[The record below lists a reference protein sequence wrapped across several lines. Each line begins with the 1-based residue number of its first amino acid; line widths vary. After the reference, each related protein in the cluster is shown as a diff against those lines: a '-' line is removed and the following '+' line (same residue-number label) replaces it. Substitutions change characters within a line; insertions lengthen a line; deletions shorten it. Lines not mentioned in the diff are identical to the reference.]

1 LEYLTTMKKHKPPL
15 KDYTFDSR
23 WTLFLDRDGVINV
36 QLPGDYVREPV
47 MFRFIEGVREA
58 IAGLSD
64 IFGRIVIVTN
74 QQGIGK
80 GLMTE
85 ADLGEVHRYMQA
97 GITLSGGSI
106 SAVYHS
112 PHLEGERNEFRK
124 PGTGMAM
131 LAKRDFP
138 EIDFGFSV
146 MVGDTPTDMEF
157 GSRLGMLRVLIS
169 DDADRFLPESYD
181 YHFVSL
187 YAFYQALL

>member
-1 LEYLTTMKKHKPPL
+1 MIMKKHRPPL

-23 WTLFLDRDGVINV
+23 WTLFLDRDGVINER
-36 QLPGDYVREPV
+36 LPGDYVKEPGG
-47 MFRFIEGVREA
+47 FRFIEGAKEA
-58 IAGLSD
+58 IAGLSG

-85 ADLGEVHRYMQA
+85 DDLEEVHRFMQA
-97 GITLSGGSI
+97 GIGLAGGSI

-138 EIDFGFSV
+138 EIDFRFSV
-146 MVGDTPTDMEF
+146 MAGDMPTDLEF

-169 DDADRFLPESYD
+169 DNAGRFLPGSYD

-187 YAFYQALL
+187 YAFYRALL